1 MLSRRHLRIKV
12 FQALYALEA
21 ARDANQRLAEDMIS
35 AEFKPDLNSMAHQD
49 MAQLELL
56 TKTAITS
63 FHQGVLTHHIVSE
76 NVAPKA
82 FVSAKNALTHYEQ
95 KLRDDYQ
102 RIAKNLVPEVDGI
115 YTNYI
120 KILLLFVELSQLSA
134 NEREREYGDPD
145 NPLGRAAGLDT
156 NQILIALKNH
166 LPLTNETIRR
176 GISWKGEL
184 DFAKKIFREIIIKD
198 EKYRTYCSTTNH
210 SIEADL
216 EMADYVLK
224 QVLFKNEDC
233 VDYFERADL
242 YWTENGELIR
252 RMAGRTFKS
261 ALENDGIKL
270 SELTDAWD
278 EDQYF
283 MEELFKQTAEN
294 GETYSKY
301 INEPLKNWDMDRLA
315 LTDSLIL
322 KMGIAEMVGFAGIPV
337 KVTINECIELAK
349 EYSTLKSGKFVNG
362 ILDTVSKQLLK
373 ENIVRKSGKGLI

>member
-21 ARDANQRLAEDMIS
+21 ARDANQRLTEDMI
-35 AEFKPDLNSMAHQD
+35 AVEFKPDLNSMAHQD
-49 MAQLELL
+49 LEELELL
-56 TKTAITS
+56 AKAAVSS
-63 FHQGVLTHHIVSE
+63 FQQGVLTHSIVSD
-76 NVAPKA
+76 NIAPKA
-82 FVSAKNALTHYEQ
+82 FVSAKNALTFYEQ
-95 KLRDDYQ
+95 KLREDRQ
-102 RIAKNLVPEVDGI
+102 RIAKNLTPEVDGI

-120 KILLLFVELSQLSA
+120 KLLQLFVELSQLSA

-145 NPLGRAAGLDT
+145 NPLGRASGLDT

-166 LPLTNETIRR
+166 QPLTNDIIRR
-176 GISWKGEL
+176 GVSWKNEL
-184 DFAKKIFREIIIKD
+184 DFAKKIFREIVIKD

-224 QVLFKNEDC
+224 QVLFKNEDT

-242 YWTENGELIR
+242 YWVENSELIR
-252 RMAGRTFKS
+252 RMIGKTFKS
-261 ALENDGIKL
+261 ALENDGMKL
-270 SELTDAWD
+270 SVLTDAWD

-283 MEELFKQTAEN
+283 MEELFKQTVDN

-315 LTDSLIL
+315 LTDSIIL
-322 KMGIAEMVGFAGIPV
+322 KMGIAEMVGFSGIPV